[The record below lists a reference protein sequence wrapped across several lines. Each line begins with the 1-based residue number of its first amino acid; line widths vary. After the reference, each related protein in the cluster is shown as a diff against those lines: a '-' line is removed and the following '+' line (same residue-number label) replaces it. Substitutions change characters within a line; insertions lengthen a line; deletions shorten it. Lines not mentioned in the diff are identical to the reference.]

1 MSHPTPRRLGIF
13 GGTFDPVHYAHLLL
27 AETCREQCELDEV
40 WLMPAAKPPHK
51 VKHEASPAQHR
62 LEMLQL
68 AVGGHDCV
76 RASTLEI
83 DRGGISYT
91 VDTLE
96 AIHQQLP
103 RTELFL
109 LMGADSLEDLP
120 HWRAPTRICE
130 LSVPVGVR
138 RSGLPEPSLQ
148 PLRHLVDPQRLAQF
162 GRWQVSMPMMELA
175 SSDLRTRVGKGL
187 SIRYRT
193 PRAVE
198 KYIEAHELYT
208 T

>member
-1 MSHPTPRRLGIF
+1 MTYPTPRRLGIF

-40 WLMPAAKPPHK
+40 WLMPAFTSPHK
-51 VKHEASPAQHR
+51 LKHEAAPARQR
-62 LEMLQL
+62 VEMLRL
-68 AVGGHDCV
+68 AIGGHDRLQV
-76 RASTLEI
+76 STMEI
-83 DRGGISYT
+83 DRGGVSYT

-96 AIHQQLP
+96 AIHRQLP
-103 RTELFL
+103 ESELFL

-120 HWRAPTRICE
+120 HWHAPERICE
-130 LSVPVGVR
+130 LAVPVGVR

-148 PLRHLVDPQRLAQF
+148 ALQQLVSPQRLARF
-162 GRWQVSMPMMELA
+162 ERAQVSMPMMELA
-175 SSDLRTRVGKGL
+175 SSDLRSRVERGL

-198 KYIEAHELYT
+198 TYIQTQGLYT
-208 T
+208 P